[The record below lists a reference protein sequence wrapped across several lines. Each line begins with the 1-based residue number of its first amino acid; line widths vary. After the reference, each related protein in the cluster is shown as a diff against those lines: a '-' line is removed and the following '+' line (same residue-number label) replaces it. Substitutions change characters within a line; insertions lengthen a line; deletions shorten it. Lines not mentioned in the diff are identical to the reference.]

1 MRVSRRNDD
10 QEPQYRPVRVVA
22 DPVQETLNLRVRE
35 LPTDKR

>member
-1 MRVSRRNDD
+1 MTIKNHSIGR
-10 QEPQYRPVRVVA
+10 VRVVA